1 VSWCPE
7 SLPVVALVESAPRST
22 MNCRCILS
30 PVKRVLGLP
39 SQLRPRFLSGLSEAE
54 LNYVLSAA
62 SHRQF
67 RAASVVINQE
77 DSADRFF
84 MLTSGH
90 GRHFVIT
97 DDGRKIIL
105 HWLTAG
111 RIFGG
116 AAIVSTPMRYL
127 LSTELVSDSC
137 ALVWERQAIRNLASR
152 CPKLLD
158 NALSLASTELIPWL
172 TAAHISLSSDD
183 AQGRV
188 AHLLES
194 LASAIGRA
202 TPSGVEM
209 SITNE
214 DLAEGANVTPFTV
227 SRCLSDWQSA
237 GIVVKRRGKLL
248 LRKPELL
255 LGVSQ

>member
-1 VSWCPE
+1 
-7 SLPVVALVESAPRST
+7 

-30 PVKRVLGLP
+30 PVKQVLGLP

-62 SHRQF
+62 RHRQF

-84 MLTSGH
+84 LLTSGH

-116 AAIVSTPMRYL
+116 AALISTPMHYL
-127 LSTELVSDSC
+127 LSTELLSDSC
-137 ALVWERQAIRNLASR
+137 ALVWERQTIRDLASR

-172 TAAHISLSSDD
+172 ISAHISLNSDN

-237 GIVVKRRGKLL
+237 GIVMKRRGKLL

-255 LGVSQ
+255 LSVS

>member
-1 VSWCPE
+1 MSVRH
-7 SLPVVALVESAPRST
+7 ALLAL
-22 MNCRCILS
+22 LS
-30 PVKRVLGLP
+30 EGPKYGL
-39 SQLRPRFLSGLSEAE
+39 QLREEFEARTGE
-54 LNYVLSAA
+54 VWPLNVGQVYTTLQRLERDGFVA
-62 SHRQF
+62 S
-67 RAASVVINQE
+67 E
-77 DSADRFF
+77 DSEPA
-84 MLTSGH
+84 SPQKS
-90 GRHFVIT
+90 FVIT